1 MDTGMDDTRTGRPT
15 TRVAMR
21 GAIPVCLT
29 LLALSGC
36 LAGGSGGESP
46 TPTASESTPTPSAT
60 PTPAMPAAL
69 DATLAAYL
77 RADNRT
83 QYAEQ
88 HGLTVEDGR
97 VRVVIGLRDGAT
109 LPSGFDVV
117 VELQY
122 GSEVLAYVATT
133 DLAALAGHDNVTVVR
148 TPDRPQPQGG
158 NGSVEPAAVT
168 RSEPLRLGGRR

>member
-1 MDTGMDDTRTGRPT
+1 MDGTRTGRPT
-15 TRVAMR
+15 TRTAMR

-46 TPTASESTPTPSAT
+46 TPTVSEPTATPSASPTPSA
-60 PTPAMPAAL
+60 PAAL
-69 DATLAAYL
+69 DATLSAYL

-83 QYAEQ
+83 RYAER
-88 HGLTVEDGR
+88 HGLAVEDGR

-109 LPSGFDVV
+109 LPSGFDAV
-117 VELQY
+117 VELRH
-122 GSEVLAYVATT
+122 GNEVLASVATG
-133 DLAALAGHDNVTVVR
+133 DLAALARHRNVTVVR
-148 TPDRPQPQGG
+148 TPDRPRPQ

-168 RSEPLRLGGRR
+168 RPDPIRLGGRR